1 MSEILPLI
9 KNYWGPTDDV
19 RVGIEFAEFEDQTK
33 AIIIESEIQIGSISA
48 YASLQNLQE
57 TLKVTIAENVVNN
70 VDDQRSS
77 HTPGQKDGIQ
87 EHPLSKKTSDY
98 EEKYFTNKDDG
109 EGKDDREK
117 FITGKKPEQK
127 ANVEDTEGHV
137 NPTKKVNKAAPVAE
151 ELDSLNQQRVQELL
165 EKYGPTQ
172 G

>member
-1 MSEILPLI
+1 MRLEHAI
-9 KNYWGPTDDV
+9 KNVVTNQREENSVERKPLMS
-19 RVGIEFAEFEDQTK
+19 FAH
-33 AIIIESEIQIGSISA
+33 AIR
-48 YASLQNLQE
+48 
-57 TLKVTIAENVVNN
+57 NVVNN
-70 VDDQRSS
+70 VDEQRSS

-87 EHPLSKKTSDY
+87 EHPLSKQTSDY
-98 EEKYFTNKDDG
+98 EEKYFSNKDDG

-137 NPTKKVNKAAPVAE
+137 NPTKKVSKAAPVAE